1 MRQRWAANAP
11 NIVKPKAGVGTP
23 LAAPRRV
30 SASRRRPPADLG
42 PSLAELAFDGA
53 YRRRRFTADEIADHD
68 GRVEFWD
75 STSETAFE
83 VRETSPH
90 HERPAQLLSALA
102 ELIAAVRGKPI
113 RCFGTMDLAMRGED
127 GRLVRRMQAD
137 QSLYLHPERCNL
149 VGRSAMVVGENHYPD
164 VVLEVD
170 NTTDVRRHKLKL
182 YQAWGFPEIWVEV
195 PEESPRPEAQH
206 GTTIYVL
213 EDGAFR
219 VVETS
224 RAFPGWKAADIHVA
238 LNERRLSTR
247 TAAILERIGTE
258 LGEREGSGPD
268 DHPVSRS
275 LRRRARQEAQA
286 EAAKRELA
294 SRAAMVRQLLIARG
308 IPFGAKFPL
317 DQPAFAGASAEAIA
331 DAAARCES
339 PDDFAARLRDVARRQ
354 RKRPLRRVS

>member
-11 NIVKPKAGVGTP
+11 NIVGPKAGVGTP
-23 LAAPRRV
+23 LAA
-30 SASRRRPPADLG
+30 RRPMASGQRPKAMLG
-42 PSLAELAFDGA
+42 PSLAELEFDGA
-53 YRRRRFTADEIADHD
+53 YRRRRFTVDEIADHD

-75 STSETAFE
+75 GTSETAFE

-113 RCFGTMDLAMRGED
+113 RCFGTMDLAVRDED

-170 NTTDVRRHKLKL
+170 RTTDVRRHKLKL
-182 YQAWGFPEIWVEV
+182 YEAWGFPEIWVEV
-195 PEESPRPEAQH
+195 PEESPRAEAKR
-206 GTTIYVL
+206 GTTVYVL

-219 VVETS
+219 VLETS

-238 LNERRLSTR
+238 LNERRLSNR

-275 LRRRARQEAQA
+275 LRQRARREALA
-286 EAAKRELA
+286 EAATRELA
-294 SRAAMVRQLLIARG
+294 SRGAMVRRLLIARD
-308 IPFGAKFPL
+308 IPVGANFPL
-317 DQPAFAGASAEAIA
+317 DHPAFAAASAEAIA

-339 PDDFAARLRDVARRQ
+339 PDDFAERLRDAASRQ